1 MQWGWRSHVTLG
13 IFDSLTNKRFY
24 GVRKENRLTVQFT
37 NNPYTPYVVTGQT
50 VVRDVGAHRVS
61 ESLEESFG
69 LMFFRLF
76 LLLMKRH
83 LGPSRATVH
92 ALQAYS
98 SFYSQQQQEDTT
110 GHAKKAHTAKF
121 LCNVLQKQNQN
132 SVLLQVDVGK
142 KLGERVGSCRLLRFA
157 SGVHSADLI

>member
-1 MQWGWRSHVTLG
+1 MWSQAKLLCVTCC
-13 IFDSLTNKRFY
+13 
-24 GVRKENRLTVQFT
+24 
-37 NNPYTPYVVTGQT
+37 
-50 VVRDVGAHRVS
+50 AHRVS

-98 SFYSQQQQEDTT
+98 QQQQEDTT
-110 GHAKKAHTAKF
+110 GHAKKAKF

-132 SVLLQVDVGK
+132 SVLLQVDMWEKNLEKG
-142 KLGERVGSCRLLRFA
+142 LGAADSYA